1 MRGGH
6 GIMSNG
12 KQNNMPAEEIDFVQL
27 LRSKTE
33 ENDLKQVL
41 KTSMGGYTKQS
52 VSDYLAILRKNQ
64 QSMAETFY
72 ENQQLLY
79 VEKEKLRQDNEMLLA
94 KLNELDAKYLD
105 LSSQV
110 SAPVGEQ
117 QHVSE
122 EEIQRL
128 NDTIASLNRTIIA
141 MQETVTKLTDQ
152 NNQLR
157 EEMQSM
163 ASEPANL
170 SKGREMELKSHI
182 ESLEMELQEGV
193 TYLETLNAENADL
206 KVKLELA
213 EQEADT
219 RKTLLMSN
227 DNEAEQIRGRINEL
241 SAQLEGQSLT
251 LQNERIKWETE
262 KAAFENEKRK
272 LEEQLV
278 LAKQS
283 ASTAAMTHRST
294 QDLDLMMKVN
304 ELTEQLALQTDL
316 VASENTERTIREETI
331 RSLTAQIEALKADS
345 ATFKTTIEN
354 LSLQNEKLLL
364 ANSTMSTRMEEECRR
379 TTALINEKSDV
390 TIEKLTAMRKLSEA
404 ETKISMLEME
414 LNRYKYEQR

>member
-1 MRGGH
+1 
-6 GIMSNG
+6 MSNG
-12 KQNNMPAEEIDFVQL
+12 MTNNKPTEEIDFVQL

-52 VSDYLAILRKNQ
+52 VSDYLGIMRKNQ

-79 VEKEKLRQDNEMLLA
+79 LEKEKLRQDNEKLLA
-94 KLNELDAKYLD
+94 KLNELDTKYLD
-105 LSSQV
+105 LSNQV
-110 SAPVGEQ
+110 CAPKGEQ
-117 QHVSE
+117 GQASDE
-122 EEIQRL
+122 ELNRL
-128 NDTIASLNRTIIA
+128 SDTIASLNRTIIA
-141 MQETVTKLTDQ
+141 LQDTVSKLTEQ

-157 EEMQSM
+157 EEMRGMSTVSPEQ
-163 ASEPANL
+163 
-170 SKGREMELKSHI
+170 GHGQDGELKKQI
-182 ESLEMELQEGV
+182 EALEMELQEGV
-193 TYLETLNAENADL
+193 LYLETLNAENAEL
-206 KVKLELA
+206 KGKLELA
-213 EQEADT
+213 TQEAET
-219 RKTLLMSN
+219 RKALLMSN
-227 DNEAEQIRGRINEL
+227 DSESEQIRARTTEL
-241 SAQLEGQSLT
+241 SEMLETQSQT

-262 KAAFENEKRK
+262 KAAFENEKHK

-278 LAKQS
+278 LSKQS
-283 ASTAAMTHRST
+283 KANESMSQRST
-294 QDLDLMMKVN
+294 QDIDLLMKVN

-331 RSLTAQIEALKADS
+331 RSLSTQIEALKADS

-364 ANSTMSTRMEEECRR
+364 ANSTMCTRMEEECRR

-390 TIEKLTAMRKLSEA
+390 SIEKLTAMRKLSEA

-414 LNRYKYEQR
+414 LSRLKYEQR

>member
-1 MRGGH
+1 
-6 GIMSNG
+6 
-12 KQNNMPAEEIDFVQL
+12 
-27 LRSKTE
+27 
-33 ENDLKQVL
+33 
-41 KTSMGGYTKQS
+41 
-52 VSDYLAILRKNQ
+52 
-64 QSMAETFY
+64 MAETFY

-105 LSSQV
+105 LTSQLNAPSGERQQASS
-110 SAPVGEQ
+110 A
-117 QHVSE
+117 SE
-122 EEIQRL
+122 EEVNRL

-141 MQETVTKLTDQ
+141 LQETVTKLTDQ

-157 EEMQSM
+157 EEMQGM
-163 ASEPANL
+163 ASEQPAPI
-170 SKGREMELKSHI
+170 SKGREIELQSHI
-182 ESLEMELQEGV
+182 DSLEMELQEGV
-193 TYLETLNAENADL
+193 AYLETLSAENADL
-206 KVKLELA
+206 KIKLELA

-227 DNEAEQIRGRINEL
+227 DNEAEQIRGRIAEL
-241 SAQLEGQSLT
+241 SDQLEIQSQT
-251 LQNERIKWETE
+251 LQNERIKWESE
-262 KAAFENEKRK
+262 KASYENEKLK

-278 LAKQS
+278 LAKQ
-283 ASTAAMTHRST
+283 AKATAAMSQRST

-304 ELTEQLALQTDL
+304 ELTEQLALQMDL

-331 RSLTAQIEALKADS
+331 RSLTSQIEALKADS

-379 TTALINEKSDV
+379 TTTLINEKSDI

-404 ETKISMLEME
+404 ETKISMLEVE

>member
-1 MRGGH
+1 
-6 GIMSNG
+6 MSNG
-12 KQNNMPAEEIDFVQL
+12 KKNGMQADEIDFVQL

-33 ENDLKQVL
+33 ENDLRQVL

-52 VSDYLAILRKNQ
+52 VSDYLAIMRKNQ

-79 VEKEKLRQDNEMLLA
+79 LEKEKLRMDNDMLLS

-110 SAPVGEQ
+110 CAPKEVADL
-117 QHVSE
+117 SSDE
-122 EEIQRL
+122 EVARL
-128 NDTIASLNRTIIA
+128 NDTIASLNRTIIGL
-141 MQETVTKLTDQ
+141 QDTVKQLTEQ
-152 NNQLR
+152 NNTLR
-157 EEMQSM
+157 EEMQGTSLT
-163 ASEPANL
+163 S
-170 SKGREMELKSHI
+170 GEMTVGQAQQLKNQV
-182 ESLEMELQEGV
+182 ESLELELQEGV
-193 TYLETLNAENADL
+193 AFLETLTAENEDL

-213 EQEADT
+213 NQEADT
-219 RKTLLMSN
+219 RKSLLVSN
-227 DNEAEQIRGRINEL
+227 DAEVEQIRARNIEL
-241 SAQLEGQSLT
+241 AESLESQSQL
-251 LQNERIKWETE
+251 LQNERIKWESE
-262 KAAFENEKRK
+262 KAAFENQKHK

-283 ASTAAMTHRST
+283 DANGAMSQRST

-331 RSLTAQIEALKADS
+331 RSLSAQIEALKADS
-345 ATFKTTIEN
+345 ATFKATIEN

-390 TIEKLTAMRKLSEA
+390 SIEKLTAMRKLSEA
-404 ETKISMLEME
+404 ETKIAMLEME
-414 LNRYKYEQR
+414 LNRYRFEQR